1 MRGRG
6 SLAEAAAEAERESL
20 LSARD
25 SVNSQDSGAS
35 APARQKP
42 VRIKCLDGLRGAST
56 APAPQ
61 PRAPAARPLPNPRG
75 GRVIPP
81 RPASRPRARRPA
93 STAPVQVWRSR
104 S

>member
-42 VRIKCLDGLRGAST
+42 VRIKCLDGLRGAS
-56 APAPQ
+56 A
-61 PRAPAARPLPNPRG
+61 RAPTAR
-75 GRVIPP
+75 
-81 RPASRPRARRPA
+81 SRRPP
-93 STAPVQVWRSR
+93 TA
-104 S
+104 